1 MSIEKKIVICYIL
14 KLSFFCFLFSP
25 KFTPTSRWNPIA
37 SIRETSTCF
46 GRTQVVRE
54 FLEDF
59 GEKTVVPNKR
69 QRVAWSKK
77 VFTRTPCHMRLCD
90 AVCDAAAFFSEALE
104 QSPSWALDPR
114 TSPRDFEA
122 WNTSFDQKNCKRAVW
137 QVYVWPSGM
146 DDPLEPQ
153 SRYWLFHR
161 LGREWSTRSRYRF
174 HVDCVLAYGVC
185 SHKTYCRS
193 RNPANVYRT
202 YYIQHV
208 YMYFTVYHI
217 QYWYTCKYTN
227 TIWPCTCLILT
238 DDYTDYCL

>member
-1 MSIEKKIVICYIL
+1 MKQKG
-14 KLSFFCFLFSP
+14 FHA
-25 KFTPTSRWNPIA
+25 NA
-37 SIRETSTCF
+37 
-46 GRTQVVRE
+46 
-54 FLEDF
+54 
-59 GEKTVVPNKR
+59 VPY
-69 QRVAWSKK
+69 A
-77 VFTRTPCHMRLCD
+77 

-122 WNTSFDQKNCKRAVW
+122 CKKSFDQKNCKQAVW

-153 SRYWLFHR
+153 SRYSLFHR
-161 LGREWSTRSRYRF
+161 LRREYHF
-174 HVDCVLAYGVC
+174 HVDCLLAYGVC

-208 YMYFTVYHI
+208 YMYFTVCYI
-217 QYWYTCKYTN
+217 QYIYIYVQIHKYHM
-227 TIWPCTCLILT
+227 TIFILV
-238 DDYTDYCL
+238 